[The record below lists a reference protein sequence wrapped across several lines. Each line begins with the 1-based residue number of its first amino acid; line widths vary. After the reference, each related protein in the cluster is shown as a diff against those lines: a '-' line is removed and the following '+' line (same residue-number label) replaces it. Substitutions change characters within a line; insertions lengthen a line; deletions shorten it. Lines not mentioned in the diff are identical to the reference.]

1 MSDNVIKD
9 ILSIL
14 TDMELIELHSY
25 VRSHHMDKM
34 VYINDIIEI
43 DKSFDL
49 NVSLNFEMDGS
60 KLMLFTELE
69 LSERN
74 LN

>member
-1 MSDNVIKD
+1 MSEKVVKEV
-9 ILSIL
+9 LSIL

-25 VRSHHMDKM
+25 VRSHHLDKT
-34 VYINDIIEI
+34 VYMNDIIVI

-49 NVSLNFEMDGS
+49 DVSLDFEMDGS
-60 KLMLFTELE
+60 KLMLFTEIE